1 MAKKPQKW
9 TPTTMSTSPN
19 LDHLQQ
25 VQELNRAFLAFIQ
38 TRLREQQDGLGLPT
52 VARTALRL
60 ASAELLDVVAAF
72 PQALFRLQ
80 LAPSPSPVL
89 RDVARFA
96 PDAALHDM
104 CSAILWSA
112 RYASRHSAYQAR
124 LLFGLQAADV
134 QRLRAL
140 PVADLQRFAWVP
152 GILQCAFADQEWLW
166 QGLLRA
172 TQPESRQQ
180 LTLLALQPGIERDWP
195 LRRPPQSVL

>member
-1 MAKKPQKW
+1 MDPM
-9 TPTTMSTSPN
+9 TMSTSPN

-38 TRLREQQDGLGLPT
+38 TRLREQLDCLSLPA
-52 VARTALRL
+52 VARAPLRQ
-60 ASAELLDVVAAF
+60 ASVELLDAAAAF

-80 LAPSPSPVL
+80 LAPSASPVL
-89 RDVARFA
+89 RDASRFA
-96 PDAALHDM
+96 PDASLHDM
-104 CSAILWSA
+104 CSAILWST

-124 LLFGLQAADV
+124 LLFGLPAADI

-140 PVADLQRFAWVP
+140 SVADLPRLAWTP
-152 GILQCAFADQEWLW
+152 GILRCAFTDKEWLW
-166 QGLLRA
+166 QWLLRA

-195 LRRPPQSVL
+195 QRRPAQPVV

>member
-1 MAKKPQKW
+1 MAKTPQKW

-25 VQELNRAFLAFIQ
+25 VQELNRAFLAFLQ
-38 TRLREQQDGLGLPT
+38 TRLREQQDCLGLPAI
-52 VARTALRL
+52 ARTALRL
-60 ASAELLDVVAAF
+60 ADPKLLDAVAAF

-80 LAPSPSPVL
+80 LVPSAGSVL
-89 RDVARFA
+89 RDAARFA
-96 PDAALHDM
+96 SDTALHDM

-112 RYASRHSAYQAR
+112 RYASRHSVYQAR
-124 LLFGLQAADV
+124 LLFGLSAADI

-140 PVADLQRFAWVP
+140 PVADLQRFAWAP
-152 GILQCAFADQEWLW
+152 GILQCAFGDKEWLW
-166 QGLLRA
+166 QWLLRA

-195 LRRPPQSVL
+195 LRRPAVPVL